1 MAKDIIFID
10 METLTEEEQDEL
22 LKEDVDGETKG

>member
-1 MAKDIIFID
+1 MAKDILFID
-10 METLTEEEQDEL
+10 TETLTEEEQDEL

>member
-10 METLTEEEQDEL
+10 TETLIEEEQDEL
-22 LKEDVDGETKG
+22 LKEEVDGETKG

>member
-10 METLTEEEQDEL
+10 TETLTDEEQDEL
-22 LKEDVDGETKG
+22 LKEEVDGETKG

>member
-10 METLTEEEQDEL
+10 TETVTGEEMDEM
-22 LKEDVDGETKG
+22 LKEDADGETKG

>member
-10 METLTEEEQDEL
+10 METLTEEEQDEM
-22 LKEDVDGETKG
+22 LKEDVDGKTKG

>member
-10 METLTEEEQDEL
+10 TETLTEEEQDEL
-22 LKEDVDGETKG
+22 LKEEVDGETKG

>member
-10 METLTEEEQDEL
+10 TETLTDEEQDEL
-22 LKEDVDGETKG
+22 LKEEVDDETKG

>member
-1 MAKDIIFID
+1 MAKEIIFID
-10 METLTEEEQDEL
+10 TETVTEEEMDEM

>member
-10 METLTEEEQDEL
+10 TETLTEEEQDDL
-22 LKEDVDGETKG
+22 LKEEMDGETKG

>member
-10 METLTEEEQDEL
+10 TETLTEEEQEEL
-22 LKEDVDGETKG
+22 LKEELDGETKG

>member
-10 METLTEEEQDEL
+10 TETLTDEEQDEL